1 MIKRSI
7 CNKHFVDITKTMHKV
22 LFSLCKCTFWFSK
35 VQGCSVKLMGMGP
48 RDGASAL
55 MMEGRGRCSKKLME
69 WVEGRGVSIPTLMAY
84 PELLWGSLF
93 YLILWT
99 IPTLLPEKNIPQCDF
114 KFPRKCISA
123 SYQFSL
129 GAIKQKNQLNL
140 PKKQFFFV
148 KRITRST
155 NILGK

>member
-1 MIKRSI
+1 MILLKQCI
-7 CNKHFVDITKTMHKV
+7 KCYLVFVSVHYDFRGC
-22 LFSLCKCTFWFSK
+22 LFMISK
-35 VQGCSVKLMGMGP
+35 FRGCSVKLTGMVP
-48 RDGASAL
+48 RGGASAL

-129 GAIKQKNQLNL
+129 GAIKQKN
-140 PKKQFFFV
+140 
-148 KRITRST
+148 
-155 NILGK
+155 

>member
-1 MIKRSI
+1 MILLKQCI
-7 CNKHFVDITKTMHKV
+7 KCYLAFVSVHYDFQK
-22 LFSLCKCTFWFSK
+22 FRR
-35 VQGCSVKLMGMGP
+35 CSVKSMGMGP

-55 MMEGRGRCSKKLME
+55 MMEGRERCSKKLME

-129 GAIKQKNQLNL
+129 VAIKQKNQLNL
-140 PKKQFFFV
+140 SKKAIFFCKENNKKHQHFG
-148 KRITRST
+148 KIIRS
-155 NILGK
+155 